1 MTGVVNYPGALSNKG
16 KKFKVFTFLRTCG
29 VKSEMSITPEAAM
42 KLAVLIPLAA
52 SVIYHD
58 VRYRRI
64 PNMLVL
70 TALVAGLSINTVFD
84 GLGGLADSALGFAI
98 AFIPMLLLHIFGAM
112 GAGDV
117 KLMGAVGSILGV
129 GLMPVTL
136 ILVVMVGGILAVY
149 TTLRAGTMLSTLHG
163 VLRIF
168 VGILPGWEMPRF
180 VMAPDRRHTIPY
192 GVAIMVGSL
201 ISAALFRA

>member
-1 MTGVVNYPGALSNKG
+1 
-16 KKFKVFTFLRTCG
+16 
-29 VKSEMSITPEAAM
+29 MSITPEATV

-58 VRYRRI
+58 VRFRRI
-64 PNMLVL
+64 PNVLVL
-70 TALVAGLSINTVFD
+70 TALIAGLSINSFFD
-84 GLGGLADSALGFAI
+84 GFHGLANSGLGFAL

-149 TTLRAGTMLSTLHG
+149 TTLRAGTVLSTLHG

-180 VMAPDRRHTIPY
+180 AMAPDRSHTIPY